1 MPLDLI
7 IIFDDPAVDYSWE
20 ETHMVEMT
28 LRGMTVEPEK
38 YGGLAKQIRLLM
50 NTLISLAQQ
59 LPRDVDSCE
68 VGSQHTNQTNK
79 QNQSLAWNSYPGPD
93 ID

>member
-1 MPLDLI
+1 
-7 IIFDDPAVDYSWE
+7 
-20 ETHMVEMT
+20 
-28 LRGMTVEPEK
+28 
-38 YGGLAKQIRLLM
+38 M

-59 LPRDVDSCE
+59 LPRDVDSYE